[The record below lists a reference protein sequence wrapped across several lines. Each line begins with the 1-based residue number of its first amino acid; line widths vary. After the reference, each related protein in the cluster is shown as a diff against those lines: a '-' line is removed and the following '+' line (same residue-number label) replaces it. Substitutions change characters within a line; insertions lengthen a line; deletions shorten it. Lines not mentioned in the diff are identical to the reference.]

1 MARRGSVQAWPA
13 EKHQHLSQNFFIE
26 TLAWLVR
33 SGLVRKLK
41 DKASRVVDQAI
52 SGEDE

>member
-1 MARRGSVQAWPA
+1 MARHVSMQAWPA

-33 SGLVRKLK
+33 SGLVRKLREET
-41 DKASRVVDQAI
+41 D
-52 SGEDE
+52 

>member
-1 MARRGSVQAWPA
+1 MARHGSMRVWPA
-13 EKHQHLSQNFFIE
+13 AKHPHLSQNFFIE

-41 DKASRVVDQAI
+41 EEVQ
-52 SGEDE
+52 

>member
-1 MARRGSVQAWPA
+1 MARYGSMRVWPA
-13 EKHQHLSQNFFIE
+13 EKRQHLSQNFFIE

-41 DKASRVVDQAI
+41 E
-52 SGEDE
+52 GG